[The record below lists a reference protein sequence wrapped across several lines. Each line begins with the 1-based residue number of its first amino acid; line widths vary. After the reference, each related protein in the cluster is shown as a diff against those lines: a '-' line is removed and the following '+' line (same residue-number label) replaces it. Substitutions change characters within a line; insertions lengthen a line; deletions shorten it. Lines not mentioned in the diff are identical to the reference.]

1 MSVAVRK
8 KKRAPVRRKTGV
20 GVSLDWADS
29 LELSGEKYHRK
40 QCAAKDALYFEAKAS
55 DLYPFLY
62 TWMKKNDYSAED
74 IKCAKAAPNP
84 NVVPCILSKLL
95 LDGMPDYHPGQA
107 EYWENL
113 AGTSGTLKPK
123 TEYLKAYI
131 DDAIARGKPFI
142 DAKKEEEKAAQ
153 VEKRVLSIQD
163 RIRMASDVII
173 CDIEDVVDEFHTDP
187 AKFKKFDAVKFFRGK
202 QVNQAHCKHIRNY
215 YAPQLAEY
223 NELTL
228 PVREQDEDL
237 REGYAHLS
245 KADVKKGVELF
256 NSIVGACDLI
266 EAESKA
272 TRKTRTP
279 KPKSADKLVA
289 KMKYCKTDEKYK
301 VASINPADII
311 DATEVW
317 VFNIKTRKIGK
328 YVAEDHTTLSVKGT
342 TLQFFNPRQ
351 SVAKTLRKPEEQLRE
366 FNKAGKV
373 ALRKYLDNINAVET
387 QMNGR
392 INADTVI
399 LKAVK

>member
-1 MSVAVRK
+1 MAVRK
-8 KKRAPVRRKTGV
+8 KKRAPAKRKTGI
-20 GVSLDWADS
+20 GVSLDWSNS
-29 LELSGEKYHRK
+29 LNLAGEAFHKMQR
-40 QCAAKDALYFEAKAS
+40 QAQDNLYFEAKAS
-55 DLYPFLY
+55 DLYPFLF
-62 TWMKKNDYSAED
+62 TWMKKNDYTAEE
-74 IKCAKAAPNP
+74 IKCARAAPNP
-84 NVVPCILSKLL
+84 NVVPCIVAKLL
-95 LDGMPDYHPGQA
+95 LDGMPDLHPGQA
-107 EYWENL
+107 DYWESL
-113 AGTSGTLKPK
+113 AGTTGTLKPK
-123 TEYLKAYI
+123 TDYLRGYI
-131 DDAIARGKPFI
+131 AETIARGKPFV
-142 DAKKEEEKAAQ
+142 DAKREEEKAAS

-163 RIRMASDVII
+163 RIRIASDAII
-173 CDIEDVVDEFHTDP
+173 CEIEEVVDDYIEDP
-187 AKFKKFDAVKFFRGK
+187 AKFKKFDAIKFFRGK

-223 NELTL
+223 TELTL
-228 PVREQDEDL
+228 PAREQDEDL

-289 KMKYCKTDEKYK
+289 KMKYCKTDDKYK

-317 VFNIKTRKIGK
+317 VFNTKTRKIGK

-351 SVAKTLRKPEEQLRE
+351 SIAKTLRKPEEQLRE

-373 ALRKYLDNINAVET
+373 ALRKYMDNINAVAT

-392 INADTVI
+392 FNADTVI

>member
-1 MSVAVRK
+1 VAVRK
-8 KKRAPVRRKTGV
+8 KKRAPARRKTGV

-29 LELSGEKYHRK
+29 LNLAGNVYHSK
-40 QCAAKDALYFEAKAS
+40 QRAAQDALYFEAKAS
-55 DLYPFLY
+55 ELVPFLF
-62 TWMKKNDYSAED
+62 TWMKKNDYTADD
-74 IKCAKAAPNP
+74 IKCAKAAPST
-84 NVVPCILSKLL
+84 NVVPCIVAKLL
-95 LDGMPDYHPGQA
+95 LDGMPDFHPQHA
-107 EYWENL
+107 EYWESL

-123 TEYLKAYI
+123 TEYLKKYI
-131 DDAIARGKPFI
+131 ADAIARGKPFI

-153 VEKRVLSIQD
+153 VEKRVVSIQD

-173 CDIEDVVDEFHTDP
+173 CDLEEVVDTFHADIS
-187 AKFKKFDAVKFFRGK
+187 KSKKFDAVKFFRGK

-245 KADVKKGVELF
+245 KTDVKKAVELF

-301 VASINPADII
+301 VASINPIDIV

-328 YVAEDHTTLSVKGT
+328 YVAEDHATLSVKGT
-342 TLQFFNPRQ
+342 TLQFFNTRQ

-373 ALRKYLDNINAVET
+373 ALRKYMDNINAVET

-399 LKAVK
+399 LKAIK